1 MIGFFCAQ
9 FLAENNNLLFYNT
22 LDHFLLFRN
31 IFWHKEEEHKK
42 FLLMKNQV
50 NTIYKQAERFAEIT
64 KKSIISGNIVR
75 AKKCLALAERL
86 LVTGSIET
94 KNAISN
100 VYIFSVSSFM
110 EMRHCNISHLFPQ
123 TLRAE
128 YIKQVNASGV

>member
-1 MIGFFCAQ
+1 MPDFWHTTTS
-9 FLAENNNLLFYNT
+9 LLFTT
-22 LDHFLLFRN
+22 LYTQTDFFGTYFGIGREN
-31 IFWHKEEEHKK
+31 IKNSFQ
-42 FLLMKNQV
+42 MKNQV
-50 NTIYKQAERFAEIT
+50 TSIYKQAERFAEIT

-86 LVTGSIET
+86 FITGSIET

-100 VYIFSVSSFM
+100 VYVFSVSSFM

-123 TLRAE
+123 SLKAE

>member
-1 MIGFFCAQ
+1 LAQ
-9 FLAENNNLLFYNT
+9 NPIPFIDSALAIPQ
-22 LDHFLLFRN
+22 LFRN
-31 IFWHKEEEHKK
+31 VFWHKEKEHKN
-42 FLLMKNQV
+42 FIQMKNQV
-50 NTIYKQAERFAEIT
+50 TSIYKQAERFAEIT

-86 LVTGSIET
+86 FITGSIET

-123 TLRAE
+123 TLKAE
-128 YIKQVNASGV
+128 YIKQVNTSGV